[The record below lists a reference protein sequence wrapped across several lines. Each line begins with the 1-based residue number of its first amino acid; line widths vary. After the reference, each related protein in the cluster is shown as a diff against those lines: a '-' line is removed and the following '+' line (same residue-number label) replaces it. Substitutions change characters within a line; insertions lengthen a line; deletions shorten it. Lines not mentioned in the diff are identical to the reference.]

1 MTKIVFLDRKTIGPS
16 VDLKRPQF
24 PHEWDEYDATAPEQV
39 VERAGDAEIVITNK
53 VPIRNETL
61 SQLPKL
67 RMIAVAATGYDVIDV
82 PACEAAGVT
91 VANVRG
97 YAVNTVPEHALALML
112 ALSRSIVPY
121 RADVLDGEWQRA
133 GQFTFFNHPIRDL
146 ADQTLGVIGA
156 GAIGMSVVKL
166 AKAFGMRVLISGF
179 KGEDGVGEGDTPF
192 DQVIRESDIITLHLP
207 LTPDSRDLLAAPEFA
222 QMTRRPIIINTA
234 RGGLVN
240 EADCAAALQAGQI
253 RGIGFDCLTKEPP
266 VGDNPLMAI
275 ADRPNVIITPHCA
288 WASDTAM
295 QTLWDQVITN
305 IEAFQRGAPTNA
317 VTPA

>member
-1 MTKIVFLDRKTIGPS
+1 MTKIVFLDRKTIGPT
-16 VDLKRPQF
+16 VDLTRPQF
-24 PHEWDEYDATAPEQV
+24 PHDWEAFEATTPEQI
-39 VERAGDAEIVITNK
+39 VERAGDADIIITNK
-53 VPIRNETL
+53 VPLKADTL
-61 SQLPKL
+61 AQLPKL
-67 RMIAVAATGYDVIDV
+67 GMIAVAATGYDIIDIA
-82 PACEAAGVT
+82 ACAEKGIV
-91 VANVRG
+91 VSNVRG

-253 RGIGFDCLTKEPP
+253 RGIGFDCLTQEPP
-266 VGDNPLMAI
+266 ADDDPLMKI

-295 QTLWDQVITN
+295 QTLWDQVIAN
-305 IEAFQRGAPTNA
+305 IENYQRGAPSNA
-317 VTPA
+317 VTPQ

>member
-24 PHEWDEYDATAPEQV
+24 PHEWDEYEATAPEQV
-39 VERAGDAEIVITNK
+39 AERARDAEIVITNK
-53 VPIRNETL
+53 VPIRYETL
-61 SQLPKL
+61 AELPNL

-179 KGEDGVGEGDTPF
+179 KGEPGVGEGDTPF
-192 DQVIRESDIITLHLP
+192 DQVIRESDIITLHIP
-207 LTPDSRDLLAAPEFA
+207 LTPDSRDLIGAPEFA
-222 QMTRRPIIINTA
+222 VMERRPIIINTA

-240 EADCAAALQAGQI
+240 EADCAAALKAGQI

-266 VGDNPLMAI
+266 VDDNPLMKI
-275 ADRPNVIITPHCA
+275 ADQPNVIITPHCA

-305 IEAFQRGAPTNA
+305 IEAFQRGEPSNA

>member
-24 PHEWDEYDATAPEQV
+24 PHEWAEYEKTAPGEV
-39 VERAGDAEIVITNK
+39 VERARDAEIIITNK
-53 VPIRNETL
+53 VPIDTDTL

-67 RMIAVAATGYDVIDV
+67 RMIAVAATGYDILDV
-82 PACEAAGVT
+82 PACDTANVA

-97 YAVNTVPEHALALML
+97 YAVNTVPEHTLALML

-166 AKAFGMRVLISGF
+166 AKAFGMRVLLSGF
-179 KGEDGVGEGDTPF
+179 KGEPGVGEGDTPF

-222 QMTRRPIIINTA
+222 AMERKPIIINTA

-240 EADCAAALQAGQI
+240 ETDLAAALDAGQV
-253 RGIGFDCLTKEPP
+253 RGIGFDTLTKEPP
-266 VGDNPLMAI
+266 GLDNPLMQV
-275 ADRPNVIITPHCA
+275 ADRPNVIITPHAA

-295 QTLWDQVITN
+295 QTLWDQVIAN
-305 IEAFQRGAPTNA
+305 IEAFHHGAPTNT